1 MNQRHLLDSIQQ
13 LTHAYKAGMRRLI
26 QAEGIELSITHIRA
40 MKGIAHMPQCTAQ
53 ALAQRMQRDKAQIT
67 RALNDLLE
75 QGLISKLGNPQ
86 DRRSHW
92 LALSPAGEALM
103 QRLLELETRAA
114 HRMSEGLSDEQVASF
129 IRLAQHM
136 GHNLND

>member
-1 MNQRHLLDSIQQ
+1 MSQRHLLDSIQQ

-26 QAEGIELSITHIRA
+26 LAEGIELPITHIRA
-40 MKGIAHMPQCTAQ
+40 MKGIAYIPQCTAQ

-75 QGLISKLGNPQ
+75 RGLITKLDNPQ
-86 DRRSHW
+86 DRRSQW
-92 LALSPAGEALM
+92 LALSPTGEALI
-103 QRLLELETRAA
+103 QRLLELETRTAR
-114 HRMSEGLSDEQVASF
+114 RMADGLSDEQVASF
-129 IRLAQHM
+129 IHLAQRM